1 MKQAVLLFRAET
13 WVLTTRM
20 DQSLSSFQHGVAQR
34 LTVRQPRRQ
43 GDWSWEYPSL
53 EEEMEEAGFEG
64 IGKYITRRQNMVTQY
79 IATRLIL
86 DLCERSARSP
96 GAGVSWQW
104 WEQDGLDLVGA
115 KKRAAAA

>member
-20 DQSLSSFQHGVAQR
+20 DQSLSSFQHRVAQR
-34 LTVRQPRRQ
+34 LTGRQPRRQ

-79 IATRLIL
+79 IAMQPIL
-86 DLCERSARSP
+86 DLCEQFTQRTGAR
-96 GAGVSWQW
+96 VSQQW
-104 WEQDGLDLVGA
+104 WEQVGLDL
-115 KKRAAAA
+115 